1 MAATSAADAFCAVGG
16 FELAQHRLQ
25 ALPQRGDGRERWF
38 PRWRRRAADAFA
50 VGWFELARH
59 RFQALRQ
66 RGSVVFLDGGDE
78 RRGRLLRVGGFELAQ
93 HRRQALR
100 QRAECVG
107 IGGFLDGL
115 DQEGRCKH
123 LVVSRRPGSKK
134 SGSSGDN
141 ITVRICII
149 DIIM

>member
-1 MAATSAADAFCAVGG
+1 MLASFLKRDPKNLIQRDASSNFQAQNGLLSLRSWWRSVRSLLLRVGG

-25 ALPQRGDGRERWF
+25 AL
-38 PRWRRRAADAFA
+38 
-50 VGWFELARH
+50 
-59 RFQALRQ
+59 RQ
-66 RGSVVFLDGGDE
+66 C
-78 RRGRLLRVGGFELAQ
+78 
-93 HRRQALR
+93 
-100 QRAECVG
+100 AECAE

-115 DQEGRCKH
+115 DQEGRCKY